1 MPQSRQPS
9 GGLEGLATLVTGGGS
24 GIGLGCAK
32 RFAADGAAVTIC
44 GRGEERLEKAVHE
57 IQEVAAPGASVRW
70 VRADVTV
77 EADVEAAIA
86 KASEPTGSLD
96 GVVASAGGSAWLGP
110 MTLTPLEVFEQ
121 VIAMNITST
130 FLTIKHA
137 VPMMARAGG
146 GSIVGI
152 SSIAAHLTHR
162 YFGPYPVGK
171 AGIEALVRNAAD
183 EFGPAGVRVN
193 AIRPG
198 LIGTE
203 MVSFI
208 TQGGPVLDDYLS
220 QTPIGRVG
228 SVDDVAGLA
237 RFLVGPEAVW
247 ITGQLIGVDGG
258 HSLRRGPDFTAFAEP
273 TYGKAALMGLPSEE
287 DGD

>member
-1 MPQSRQPS
+1 MPQSTQPA
-9 GGLEGLATLVTGGGS
+9 GGLEGHAILVTGGGS
-24 GIGLGCAK
+24 GIGLGCAE

-44 GRGEERLEKAVHE
+44 GRGEERLEKAARAVE
-57 IQEVAAPGASVRW
+57 AVAAPGASVQW
-70 VRADVTV
+70 TRADVTV
-77 EADVEAAIA
+77 EAAVAR
-86 KASEPTGSLD
+86 ASEPTGSLD

-110 MTLTPLEVFEQ
+110 MTQTPLEIFEK

-137 VPMMARAGG
+137 VPRMAGAGG
-146 GSIVGI
+146 GSIVGV
-152 SSIAAHLTHR
+152 SSIAGHLTHR

-198 LIGTE
+198 LIATE
-203 MVSFI
+203 MVAGI
-208 TQGGPVLDDYLS
+208 TRGGPVLEDYLD
-220 QTPIGRVG
+220 QTPIRRVG
-228 SVDDVAGLA
+228 SAKDVAALA
-237 RFLVGPEAVW
+237 RFLVGSESVW

-273 TYGKAALMGLPSEE
+273 TYGKQALMGMRPQSHE
-287 DGD
+287 D